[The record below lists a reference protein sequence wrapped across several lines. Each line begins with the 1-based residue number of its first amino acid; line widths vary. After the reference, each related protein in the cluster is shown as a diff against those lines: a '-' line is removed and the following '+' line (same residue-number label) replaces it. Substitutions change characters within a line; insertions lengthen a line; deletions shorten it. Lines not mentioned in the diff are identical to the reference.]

1 MPQTISRPA
10 PPCRRPQAPARPPLP
25 QRHPSR
31 GRTIRPS
38 SARAIRELPSAC
50 GGYAVATFGAERS
63 DARVLRPSSARDF
76 GRRGVPDAH
85 TMMVDRSRE
94 VYGWLEELRGAGAT
108 VGPDVLQALSRLS
121 DGDATHI
128 VRNAL
133 TSCQHEWYDLGT
145 VLLAATRGG
154 DDSGEGGDGAT
165 NLCSARS
172 RSSSKGVGS
181 SGHARRHGSP
191 CNNFNRGTSSRG
203 GKKVGIMEAPQVHT
217 LLLSAREKQRQRL
230 RHEDPATAATM
241 SEITEM
247 ADWGSRIEAAAADSA
262 SAFRCTSLACAQQSL
277 GINTASPEKHA
288 PHPLDSLMVMGFGDA
303 VCTRRAAANSFP
315 TAENDILDAKP
326 LEALR
331 PSVDRRCWEYLERRH
346 PRLLGGR
353 SDRRAEPTG
362 TVGSLAC
369 SLVAV
374 EDSLVAFGC
383 HSPSSSPASC
393 GTLLAPLLGAEPTP
407 DERRARDLISARF
420 APFFRKRAA
429 VAQTVLLATPTV
441 EEAAE

>member
-1 MPQTISRPA
+1 M
-10 PPCRRPQAPARPPLP
+10 PARPPLP

-31 GRTIRPS
+31 GRAIRPS

-50 GGYAVATFGAERS
+50 GYAVATFGAERS
-63 DARVLRPSSARDF
+63 AARVLRPSSARDF
-76 GRRGVPDAH
+76 GRRGVPEAH
-85 TMMVDRSRE
+85 TMMVERSRE

-108 VGPDVLQALSRLS
+108 VGPDVLQALSRLP
-121 DGDATHI
+121 DGVATHI

-133 TSCQHEWYDLGT
+133 TSCQHEWCDLGT
-145 VLLAATRGG
+145 VLLAAARGG
-154 DDSGEGGDGAT
+154 DDSSEGGDGAT

-181 SGHARRHGSP
+181 SSHARRHGSP
-191 CNNFNRGTSSRG
+191 CNNFNRGR
-203 GKKVGIMEAPQVHT
+203 KVGVMEAPLMHT
-217 LLLSAREKQRQRL
+217 LLQSAREKQRQRL

-241 SEITEM
+241 SEIAEM
-247 ADWGSRIEAAAADSA
+247 ADWGSRIEAAVADSV

-277 GINTASPEKHA
+277 GIDTPIPEKHV

-315 TAENDILDAKP
+315 TAENDVLDGKP

-353 SDRRAEPTG
+353 SDRRAELTG
-362 TVGSLAC
+362 AVGSSAC
-369 SLVAV
+369 SLVAA
-374 EDSLVAFGC
+374 EDSPVAFGC

-393 GTLLAPLLGAEPTP
+393 GTLPAPLLGAEPTP

-441 EEAAE
+441 EEDAE